1 MRMFSGSR
9 FKPVSFI
16 NFLCASLL
24 FAVTLTFL
32 PVTVHAD
39 NREMTRITRERS
51 KVESTLKEL
60 KKQLDEYQAKLG
72 STKKNERRSIADLN
86 NIRTQI
92 KVYERLI
99 SENQAL
105 LNQLDREIAQL
116 QSELQEN
123 RETYHHVSTDFRQVV
138 VAAYKRGGD
147 RNGELMLSS
156 GSVNDA
162 IVRGRYMGFLSRSVG
177 SKVNDLQTSAQ
188 QMESSRAQLQ
198 QTYKQKELAMKSQQ
212 EQLQSYSSKQKE
224 KEQVLTGIQK
234 DKQAYA
240 ARITEVRKKQRAMQA
255 KIESLIMAQQELIRQ
270 EQERARLAAQQRR
283 LRLAQQAEARR
294 KAAEQARA
302 EAARSRAA
310 QESARIAREKAQ
322 AEGQRKSSASAR
334 PETMPPQKP
343 LRPVLPARETP
354 PPPPPKEEPVV
365 VVVDQTE
372 SEIDRVSVDFDKG
385 GSLPWP
391 VSNGVVV
398 RRFGSTHDKELN
410 IVTVSNGIDI
420 SVPAGT
426 PVKSVSGGK
435 VVQVAYLPTF
445 GNVVIVRHPK
455 SYLTVYANLGRVS
468 VAKGEIIRSRQLLGS
483 SAAMPEGGS
492 QVHFEVWKGKSK
504 LNPQTWLR

>member
-1 MRMFSGSR
+1 MT
-9 FKPVSFI
+9 
-16 NFLCASLL
+16 LL
-24 FAVTLTFL
+24 PATG
-32 PVTVHAD
+32 HAD

-60 KKQLDEYQAKLG
+60 KKQLDEYQSKLG

-99 SENQAL
+99 AENQAL
-105 LNQLDREIAQL
+105 LNQLDKEIAQL

-138 VAAYKRGGD
+138 VAAYKHGGD

-198 QTYKQKELAMKSQQ
+198 ETYKQKELAMKSQQ
-212 EQLQSYSSKQKE
+212 EQLQSYSSKKRE
-224 KEQVLTGIQK
+224 KEEVLTGIQK

-240 ARITEVRKKQRAMQA
+240 ARITEVRRKQRAMQA

-302 EAARSRAA
+302 EAARSRRAE
-310 QESARIAREKAQ
+310 ESARIAREKAQ
-322 AEGQRKSSASAR
+322 AAGQRQPSASAR
-334 PETMPPQKP
+334 TEEAPKPP
-343 LRPVLPARETP
+343 LRPALPPREAP
-354 PPPPPKEEPVV
+354 PPPPPKEEPVA
-365 VVVDQTE
+365 VVDQTE

-398 RRFGSTHDKELN
+398 RRFGSSLDKELN

-468 VAKGEIIRSRQLLGS
+468 VAKGEMIRSRQLLGS

>member
-1 MRMFSGSR
+1 MFSGSR
-9 FKPVSFI
+9 FIPVSFI
-16 NFLCASLL
+16 KILCACL
-24 FAVTLTFL
+24 FFTITCTLL
-32 PVTVHAD
+32 PVVGQAD
-39 NREMTRITRERS
+39 SREMSRITRERS

-60 KKQLDEYQAKLG
+60 KRQLDEYQTKLG

-99 SENQAL
+99 AENQAL

-123 RETYHHVSTDFRQVV
+123 RETYHHVATDFRQVV
-138 VAAYKRGGD
+138 IAAYKRGGD

-177 SKVNDLQTSAQ
+177 SKVTDLQTSAQ

-212 EQLQSYSSKQKE
+212 QQLQSYSSKKKE
-224 KEQVLTGIQK
+224 KEEVLTGIQK

-240 ARITEVRKKQRAMQA
+240 TRITEVRRKQRAMQA

-270 EQERARLAAQQRR
+270 EQERARLAARQRR

-294 KAAEQARA
+294 KAAAQAQA
-302 EAARSRAA
+302 EAARIRRAE
-310 QESARIAREKAQ
+310 ESVRLAREKAK
-322 AEGQRKSSASAR
+322 AAGQRQPSAR
-334 PETMPPQKP
+334 TEEVPKTPFRPALPP
-343 LRPVLPARETP
+343 REA
-354 PPPPPKEEPVV
+354 PPPPPKEEPM

-372 SEIDRVSVDFDKG
+372 SEIDKVSVDFDRG

-504 LNPQTWLR
+504 LNPQKWLR